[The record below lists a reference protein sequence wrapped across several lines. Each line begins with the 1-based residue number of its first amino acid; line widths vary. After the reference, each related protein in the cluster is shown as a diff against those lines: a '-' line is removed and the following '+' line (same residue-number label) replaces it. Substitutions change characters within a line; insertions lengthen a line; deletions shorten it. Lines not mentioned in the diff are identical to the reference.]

1 MRTLVV
7 TIVLAVV
14 AGRADA
20 DMATLQA
27 FLRSVEEATQV
38 TAPVRGDGDLEVI
51 AGGATRRAQVAVV
64 VRPPADTYL
73 ELRPEG
79 FKALL
84 FGNGQPAR
92 WLPKGASEP
101 AALPHYA
108 SLVDSDFTAE
118 DIEPFRVADYRDA
131 RITDDAGGE
140 LTVSLF
146 PATSQYSLIV
156 MTFDRTR
163 KIPVKA
169 LYYRDTLSNLVKM
182 RTDDGHVQVGTMWL
196 PTTVSME
203 TFKLR
208 TRSALTMRWNANPTV
223 PAELFDPAA
232 LPRSPGLIQAAAG

>member
-1 MRTLVV
+1 MRTLGA
-7 TIVLAVV
+7 IIALALL
-14 AGRADA
+14 AGRANA

-27 FLRSVEEATQV
+27 FLRSAEVASQV
-38 TAPVRGDGDLEVI
+38 GAPVRGDGDLEVV
-51 AGGATRRAQVAVV
+51 AGGATRRTQVAVV

-73 ELRPEG
+73 ELRPDG
-79 FKALL
+79 LKALL
-84 FGNGQPAR
+84 FANGQPAL

-101 AALPHYA
+101 AVFPHYA
-108 SLVDSDFTAE
+108 GLADSDFTAE
-118 DIEPFRVADYRDA
+118 DIGPFRVADYKDA

-156 MTFDRTR
+156 MTFDRAR

-182 RTDDGHVQVGTMWL
+182 RTDDRHVQVGKTWL

-208 TRSALTMRWNANPTV
+208 TRSALTVRWNANPTV

-232 LPRSPGLIQAAAG
+232 LPKSPGIIPPAAG